1 MNPRNVSVFLRV
13 SWGSCPPGQSLNP
26 PGPASLRKSSYI
38 SPHSQEPQWVKP
50 YRFVTWPRLPL
61 WAGCLTSPPG
71 LNMARQQH
79 PHLTFICGSHDI
91 EHTEGTKRLPKLI
104 LFSFKK
110 SLGLSTMNYQLLTLL
125 SVLVTQL
132 CLTLCNQMD
141 YISPPSSS
149 VHEILQARILEW
161 VAFPFS
167 RGFSRP
173 RYQTWASHI
182 TGRYFTI

>member
-1 MNPRNVSVFLRV
+1 MRIYGWKSELTGSRPLMNPRNVSVFLRV

-104 LFSFKK
+104 LFLFF
-110 SLGLSTMNYQLLTLL
+110 GYTMRLSG
-125 SVLVTQL
+125 S
-132 CLTLCNQMD
+132 
-141 YISPPSSS
+141 
-149 VHEILQARILEW
+149 
-161 VAFPFS
+161 
-167 RGFSRP
+167 
-173 RYQTWASHI
+173 
-182 TGRYFTI
+182 